1 MSNAADW
8 RKPKRKLL
16 QPFFQ
21 ILFRRPLG
29 DSRDSLID
37 SLTDSVGFS
46 NSPML
51 AHVGTVLKLIEILEA
66 TGIAVRVA
74 LAWRRNM
81 LGDSVESIGILWDA
95 LHGFL
100 G

>member
-1 MSNAADW
+1 MEKTQKKAPAAVFPDSF
-8 RKPKRKLL
+8 PEA
-16 QPFFQ
+16 
-21 ILFRRPLG
+21 LG

>member
-8 RKPKRKLL
+8 RKPKKKA
-16 QPFFQ
+16 PAAVFPDSF
-21 ILFRRPLG
+21 PEALG

-51 AHVGTVLKLIEILEA
+51 AHVGTVLKLIEILLLKRRALPSEWRWPGAA
-66 TGIAVRVA
+66 TC
-74 LAWRRNM
+74 
-81 LGDSVESIGILWDA
+81 SGIL
-95 LHGFL
+95 
-100 G
+100 